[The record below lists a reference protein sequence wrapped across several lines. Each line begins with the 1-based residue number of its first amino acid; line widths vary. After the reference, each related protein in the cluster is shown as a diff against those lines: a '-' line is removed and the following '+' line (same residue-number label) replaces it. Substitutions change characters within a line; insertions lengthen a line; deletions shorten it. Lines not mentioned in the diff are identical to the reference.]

1 MSESATIIEH
11 YGFVDHNK
19 INILLQQLKEDSNFR
34 SLHRT
39 TGKRLY
45 SIIVE
50 CLENIERYSVR
61 ALPGDNI
68 PEPYISVV
76 VEDQR
81 ILISSGNPVEHKKT
95 CMLSMLV
102 NRVNSMS
109 DDDLLALYEKNIN
122 REPLPEENGAGLG
135 FIIMKLK
142 SGSRIVFS
150 INEIRGGLSYFK
162 MQISLN
168 KYIMRK
174 LVIEK
179 TSFSP
184 GVTLDPEK
192 GLFVISGE
200 SRPPDVANFYG
211 EILKWFDDF
220 SHSSYGMK
228 EAGKS
233 FAMNFDFEYFNSSSA
248 KYLLDLCK
256 QISAARSGGMNIAVN
271 WHYEEND
278 LDMLEAGREMSR
290 IAKVPFEFIL
300 RANESDI

>member
-1 MSESATIIEH
+1 MSELATIIEH
-11 YGFVDHNK
+11 AGFVDHKK
-19 INILLQQLKEDSNFR
+19 INILLQMLKDDRHFK

-45 SIIVE
+45 AIVVE
-50 CLENIERYSVR
+50 CLENIERYSAR
-61 ALPGDNI
+61 AIPGDNI

-76 VEDQR
+76 VEDVR
-81 ILISSGNPVEHKKT
+81 ILISSGNPVDREKT
-95 CMLSMLV
+95 CMLTMIL
-102 NRVNSMS
+102 NRVNTMT
-109 DDDLLALYEKNIN
+109 DNDLVALYEKNIN
-122 REPLPEENGAGLG
+122 RESLPEENGAGLG

-142 SGSRIVFS
+142 SGNRIVFS
-150 INEIRGGLSYFK
+150 FSDIRDGLSYFK

-184 GVTLDPEK
+184 EVTLDPEK
-192 GLFVISGE
+192 KLFVISGE

-220 SHSSYGMK
+220 SHSPYSLK
-228 EAGKS
+228 ETDKS
-233 FAMNFDFEYFNSSSA
+233 FAINFDFEYFNSTSA

-256 QISAARSGGMNIAVN
+256 QIAAARSGGMNIAVN

-290 IAKVPFEFIL
+290 IARVPFEFIL
-300 RANESDI
+300 RSNEPEI

>member
-11 YGFVDHNK
+11 AGFIDHKK
-19 INILLQQLKEDSNFR
+19 INILLQMLKDDQRFK

-45 SIIVE
+45 AIIVE
-50 CLENIERYSVR
+50 CLENIERYSAR
-61 ALPGDNI
+61 AIPGANI

-76 VEDQR
+76 LEDEK
-81 ILISSGNPVEHKKT
+81 ILISSGNPVDRKKT
-95 CMLSMLV
+95 CMLTMIL
-102 NRVNSMS
+102 NRVNAMT
-109 DDDLLALYEKNIN
+109 DNDLVALYEKNIN
-122 REPLPEENGAGLG
+122 RESLPEENGAGLG

-150 INEIRGGLSYFK
+150 FTDIRDGLSYFE

-192 GLFVISGE
+192 DLFVITGE

-220 SHSSYGMK
+220 SNSPYVMK
-228 EAGKS
+228 EADKS
-233 FAMNFDFEYFNSSSA
+233 FAINFDFEYFNSTSA

-256 QISAARSGGMNIAVN
+256 QIASARSGGMKIAVN

-290 IAKVPFEFIL
+290 IARVPFEFIL
-300 RANESDI
+300 RANEPEI

>member
-1 MSESATIIEH
+1 MSESVTIIENT
-11 YGFVDHNK
+11 GFVDHNK
-19 INILLQQLKEDSNFR
+19 INTLLQLIKDDRHFKG
-34 SLHRT
+34 LHRT

-45 SIIVE
+45 AIIVE
-50 CLENIERYSVR
+50 CLENIERYSAR
-61 ALPGDNI
+61 AKSGVII

-76 VEDQR
+76 MEDDK
-81 ILISSGNPVEHKKT
+81 ITISSGNPVDRGKT
-95 CMLSMLV
+95 CMLTMIL
-102 NRVNSMS
+102 NRVNTMT
-109 DDDLLALYEKNIN
+109 DNDLVALYEKNIN
-122 REPLPEENGAGLG
+122 RESLPEENGAGLG

-150 INEIRGGLSYFK
+150 FTDIKEGLSYFK

-184 GVTLDPEK
+184 EVKLDPEK
-192 GLFVISGE
+192 DLFVISGE

-220 SHSSYGMK
+220 RHSPYSMK
-228 EAGKS
+228 EADKS
-233 FAMNFDFEYFNSSSA
+233 IAINFDFEYFNSTSA

-256 QISAARSGGMNIAVN
+256 QIAAARSGGMNIAVN

-290 IAKVPFEFIL
+290 IARLPFEFIL
-300 RANESDI
+300 RANEPEI

>member
-1 MSESATIIEH
+1 MNEPATIIEH
-11 YGFVDHNK
+11 TGFVDHKK
-19 INILLQQLKEDSNFR
+19 INNLLQILKDDRNYK
-34 SLHRT
+34 SLHLT

-45 SIIVE
+45 AIIVE
-50 CLENIERYSVR
+50 CLENIERYSAR
-61 ALPGDNI
+61 EIPGDNI

-81 ILISSGNPVEHKKT
+81 ILISSGNPVNEKKT
-95 CMLSMLV
+95 CLLTMIL
-102 NRVNSMS
+102 NRVNSMT
-109 DDDLLALYEKNIN
+109 DNDLIALYEKNIN
-122 REPLPEENGAGLG
+122 RESLPEENGAGLG

-142 SGSRIVFS
+142 SGNRIVFRFTD
-150 INEIRGGLSYFK
+150 IRDDLSYFE

-168 KYIMRK
+168 KYTMRK

-184 GVTLDPEK
+184 EVTLDPERDR
-192 GLFVISGE
+192 FVISGE

-220 SHSSYGMK
+220 SHSPYGMR
-228 EAGKS
+228 EDDKS
-233 FAMNFDFEYFNSSSA
+233 IAINFDFEYFNSTSA

-256 QISAARSGGMNIAVN
+256 QIAAAKSGGMNIAVN

-290 IAKVPFEFIL
+290 IARVPFEFIL
-300 RANESDI
+300 RANEPEI